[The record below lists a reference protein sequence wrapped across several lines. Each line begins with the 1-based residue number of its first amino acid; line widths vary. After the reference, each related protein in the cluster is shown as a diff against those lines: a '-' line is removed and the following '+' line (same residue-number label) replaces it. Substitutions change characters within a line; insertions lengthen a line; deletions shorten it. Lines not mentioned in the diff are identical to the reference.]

1 MELIE
6 RNLAVVAEHIEN
18 EARDPDSV
26 MQLYTDDIVQEFPA
40 RGLTFDS
47 KRAIAEN
54 YARTF
59 ASFSDLELRPLD
71 RLATED
77 RVVDDMMVRV
87 TLTARLPGLDIPA
100 GSRVQLRLV
109 HIFHMRDGLIAREI
123 VHEDYQRIA

>member
-71 RLATED
+71 RFATED